1 MRIHVSRLTKNVC
14 KPSLD
19 QFVRS
24 NFNFFLPSRP
34 INFVSVSSCFELS
47 LPGVHQAIDEYFLR
61 YFLDRSDFYLDF
73 SNENFTCACY
83 SSSSS
88 FSQTM
93 SIIIFL
99 FAYIYMR
106 IINIKRDIPFS
117 SRGGGGRRVA
127 SYIYE
132 IIYTRNC
139 MGACVCVCDRRH

>member
-99 FAYIYMR
+99 FVYIYAHYKYKER
-106 IINIKRDIPFS
+106 YSFQFKGRWWSSSGIVYIRDNL
-117 SRGGGGRRVA
+117 
-127 SYIYE
+127 YE
-132 IIYTRNC
+132 ELY
-139 MGACVCVCDRRH
+139 GCVCMRV